1 MRDWGKLLGWAGALL
16 LVGLI
21 PLAVGWGEL
30 PDPVASHWG
39 WTGAPDASM
48 PLRLVPLLM
57 VAMLGVALILSA
69 LFRVEGKPTAEA
81 FALVGVLGGIGAALT
96 GHLVSLNRGVTTW
109 TEAGDFVLWHVGV
122 VLLAAS
128 AGGVAGFLI
137 GRRWYPQRPE
147 SSSVGPVM
155 EIGAEETVSWIG
167 RASVRWPLSL
177 VGVGAVMAV
186 VFPVWGIWLGGFL
199 ALVALALMQVEARVD
214 DEGLRVRLGVI
225 PVRRIPLEK
234 ISSARGIDLEPI
246 EWGGWGW
253 RAVGNGSAIVL
264 RRGAALEISFRSGR
278 RFAVTVDD
286 AGTGAALIN
295 GLLARSTRGG

>member
-1 MRDWGKLLGWAGALL
+1 LRDWGRLLGWAGVLF

-39 WTGAPDASM
+39 WNGEPDASM

-57 VAMLGVALILSA
+57 VAMLGIALILSA

-96 GHLVSLNRGVTTW
+96 GLLVTLNRGVTTW

-122 VLLAAS
+122 VLFAAS
-128 AGGVAGFLI
+128 AGGLAGFLI
-137 GRRWYPQRPE
+137 GRRWYPQRPA
-147 SSSVGPVM
+147 SRSVGPVM
-155 EIGAEETVSWIG
+155 ESGADERVSWIG

-186 VFPVWGIWLGGFL
+186 VLPVWGTWLGGL
-199 ALVALALMQVEARVD
+199 LTLVALALMQVEARVD

-234 ISSARGIDLEPI
+234 ISSARGIDLEPT

-264 RRGAALEISFRSGR
+264 RRGAALEVSFRNGR

-295 GLLARSTRGG
+295 GLLARSVRGG

>member
-1 MRDWGKLLGWAGALL
+1 MRHWTRLLGWAGALL

-21 PLAVGWGEL
+21 PLAVGWAEL

-96 GHLVSLNRGVTTW
+96 VHLVSLNRGVTTW
-109 TEAGDFVLWHVGV
+109 TEAGDFVLWQVGV

-128 AGGVAGFLI
+128 AGGVAGFFI

-155 EIGAEETVSWIG
+155 EIAAEERVSWIG

-186 VFPVWGIWLGGFL
+186 VFPGWGPWLGGLL